1 MIAVI
6 NLSDIEHLK
15 AQAMKEGLVFCN
27 SCVLYGLFKN
37 GTLVGFT
44 GIVKQKSKVIFKN
57 HFVLLDQR
65 GKGYFKEL
73 FDFSINYTKS
83 FGIKKVE
90 ATCTQKSIN
99 HYLSNG
105 FQVIKE
111 YKYYKKVVNEN
122 I

>member
-44 GIVKQKSKVIFKN
+44 GIVKQKSAVFI
-57 HFVLLDQR
+57 
-65 GKGYFKEL
+65 
-73 FDFSINYTKS
+73 
-83 FGIKKVE
+83 
-90 ATCTQKSIN
+90 
-99 HYLSNG
+99 
-105 FQVIKE
+105 
-111 YKYYKKVVNEN
+111 
-122 I
+122 